1 MKNNVSFIPSGTDSN
16 AILTDKDNK
25 IILKNENIS
34 KSNIIQKTYTFE
46 NGWTLEIGCGNEA
59 VIRNLK
65 ENLKG
70 FVGVAVVILI
80 LSVICASYFAWSIS
94 NPLGKLTAS
103 MSLMKANGKFKN
115 IEVNS
120 NLKEINTLEITYN
133 AMVVSLEEM
142 LRKNAAIQRETN
154 KAKLLALQTQI
165 NPHFLAN
172 SFETIRA
179 LAIKSESYEVEKA
192 ADALAKMYRY
202 VLNDKTHIVC
212 LKDEINYVKNYIR
225 MQEFRFGKKVQIF
238 YRIQQELYDFPILC
252 LTIQPLVEN
261 VYCHGLKD
269 EQKTKIMIIEA
280 VLENDNL
287 RIVVSDN
294 GCGMSPAQLQYVH
307 SLLAA
312 NITSKVISEESPRT
326 GIGLVNVNNRLV
338 LYYGKESGITIESE
352 AGKGTKFHL
361 G

>member
-1 MKNNVSFIPSGTDSN
+1 
-16 AILTDKDNK
+16 
-25 IILKNENIS
+25 
-34 KSNIIQKTYTFE
+34 
-46 NGWTLEIGCGNEA
+46 
-59 VIRNLK
+59 
-65 ENLKG
+65 
-70 FVGVAVVILI
+70 
-80 LSVICASYFAWSIS
+80 
-94 NPLGKLTAS
+94 
-103 MSLMKANGKFKN
+103 
-115 IEVNS
+115 
-120 NLKEINTLEITYN
+120 
-133 AMVVSLEEM
+133 MVVSLEEM
-142 LRKNAAIQRETN
+142 LKKNAAIQRETN

-192 ADALAKMYRY
+192 TDALAKMYRY

-312 NITSKVISEESPRT
+312 NITLKVISEESPRT

-352 AGKGTKFHL
+352 AGKGTKVSFRIKREKVVPDESFDN
-361 G
+361 